1 MTKYIKFSFVDKNG
15 FFKVEEFKID
25 FNGFNDKKA
34 FVTVYNTWYCKN
46 HALKMYY
53 RQERTWND
61 HLGNTESGYY
71 VNIVFPYGI
80 GKRRIY
86 VLF

>member
-1 MTKYIKFSFVDKNG
+1 MTKHVKFSYVNKDG
-15 FFKVEEFKID
+15 FFKVEGFKVD
-25 FNGFNDKKA
+25 FNGFENGKA
-34 FVTVYNTWYCKN
+34 FVTVWNTWYYKN
-46 HALKMYY
+46 HTLKMYY
-53 RQERTWND
+53 RHERTWND

-71 VNIVFPYGI
+71 VNINFPYGI

>member
-1 MTKYIKFSFVDKNG
+1 MTKHIKFSFVDNCG
-15 FFKVEEFKID
+15 FFRVESFKVV
-25 FNGFNDKKA
+25 FNGFEDGKA
-34 FVTVYNTWYCKN
+34 FVTVYNKWYWKD
-46 HALKMYY
+46 HTLKMYY
-53 RQERTWND
+53 RPEKTWDD

-71 VNIVFPYGI
+71 VNINFPYNI